1 MYESNIGQ
9 LLDSVET
16 NNHVFSIIV
25 NKIFLLNFLKAL
37 NHHLDY
43 DKLTA
48 SQSTSDL
55 LQPLT
60 PSRNMVY
67 INGFGK
73 NQ

>member
-16 NNHVFSIIV
+16 NNHVFSTIV

-37 NHHLDY
+37 NHHLEY
-43 DKLTA
+43 EKLIV